1 MFVNYSKS
9 LFIVAYLWKNFN
21 FRACLF
27 NMILASKRSSNFVVD
42 ASLLILRLRNS
53 FGVA

>member
-1 MFVNYSKS
+1 M
-9 LFIVAYLWKNFN
+9 IVYLWKNFN

-42 ASLLILRLRNS
+42 ASLLILGLRNS